1 MENIFKKKIY
11 YTTVGRTYDGY
22 KALFGNMNIQT
33 AKDLARYQKAL
44 EKEMAKV
51 NANKIVI
58 AKYKNKIK
66 AIDEYL
72 SSDFYKEWASVKKE
86 DIYRIAEAIAE
97 GNVATA
103 IKAPANI
110 LRQM

>member
-1 MENIFKKKIY
+1 MENIFKKKTY
-11 YTTVGRTYDGY
+11 YTTTERAYDGY
-22 KALFGNMNIQT
+22 KALFGNINIQT
-33 AKDLARYQKAL
+33 AKDLARYQSAL
-44 EKEMAKV
+44 KKEMAKA

-72 SSDFYKEWASVKKE
+72 SSNFYKEWASVSKA
-86 DIYRIAEAIAE
+86 DIYRIANAIME
-97 GNVATA
+97 GKVTA
-103 IKAPANI
+103 QM

>member
-1 MENIFKKKIY
+1 MENIFKKKTY
-11 YTTVGRTYDGY
+11 YTTIERAYDGY
-22 KALFGNMNIQT
+22 KALFGNINIQT
-33 AKDLARYQKAL
+33 AKDLARYQMAL
-44 EKEMAKV
+44 KKEMAKA

-72 SSDFYKEWASVKKE
+72 SSNFYREWASVSKE
-86 DIYRIAEAIAE
+86 DIYRIANAIVE
-97 GNVATA
+97 GKVT
-103 IKAPANI
+103 KQM

>member
-22 KALFGNMNIQT
+22 KALFGNINIQT
-33 AKDLARYQKAL
+33 AKDLARYQNAL
-44 EKEMAKV
+44 KKEMAKA
-51 NANKIVI
+51 NANKVVI

-72 SSDFYKEWASVKKE
+72 SSGFYKEWASVSKA
-86 DIYRIAEAIAE
+86 DIYRIAEAILE
-97 GNVATA
+97 GKVTA
-103 IKAPANI
+103 QM

>member
-1 MENIFKKKIY
+1 MKNIFKEKIY
-11 YTTVGRTYDGY
+11 YTTVGRSYDGY
-22 KALFGNMNIQT
+22 KALFGNINIQT
-33 AKDLARYQKAL
+33 AKDLARYQSAL
-44 EKEMAKV
+44 KKEMAKA

-72 SSDFYKEWASVKKE
+72 SSDFYKEWASVRKE
-86 DIYRIAEAIAE
+86 DIYRIAEAIVD
-97 GNVATA
+97 GKVTA
-103 IKAPANI
+103 QM

>member
-1 MENIFKKKIY
+1 MVNIFKKQIY
-11 YTTVGRTYDGY
+11 YTTVGRAYDGY
-22 KALFGNMNIQT
+22 KALFGNINIQT
-33 AKDLARYQKAL
+33 AKDLAKYQKAL
-44 EKEMAKV
+44 KKEMAKA

-72 SSDFYKEWASVKKE
+72 SSDFYKEWASVSKA
-86 DIYRIAEAIAE
+86 DIYRIAEAIVE
-97 GNVATA
+97 GKATA
-103 IKAPANI
+103 QM

>member
-1 MENIFKKKIY
+1 MANLLKKKTY
-11 YTTVGRTYDGY
+11 YTTIDRTYDGY

-51 NANKIVI
+51 NANKIMI
-58 AKYKNKIK
+58 TKYKNKIK

-72 SSDFYKEWASVKKE
+72 SSDFYKEWASVSKA
-86 DIYRIAEAIAE
+86 DIYRIAEAIIE
-97 GNVATA
+97 GKVTA
-103 IKAPANI
+103 QM

>member
-1 MENIFKKKIY
+1 MENIFKKKTY
-11 YTTVGRTYDGY
+11 YTTTEPAYDGY

-33 AKDLARYQKAL
+33 AKDLAKYQKAL
-44 EKEMAKV
+44 KKEMAKA

-72 SSDFYKEWASVKKE
+72 SSNFYREWASVRKE
-86 DIYRIAEAIAE
+86 DIYRIANAIME
-97 GNVATA
+97 GKVTA
-103 IKAPANI
+103 QM

>member
-1 MENIFKKKIY
+1 MANIFKKKTY
-11 YTTVGRTYDGY
+11 YTTIERAYDGY

-44 EKEMAKV
+44 HNEMAKV

-58 AKYKNKIK
+58 SKYKNKIK
-66 AIDEYL
+66 DIDEYL
-72 SSDFYKEWASVKKE
+72 SSDFYKEYASVSKE
-86 DIYRIAEAIAE
+86 DIYRIAEAI
-97 GNVATA
+97 VAGKVTA
-103 IKAPANI
+103 QM